1 MQKDHQEK
9 LEDISRTLPYSFAKK
24 NLILPFKK
32 EGETVWVLAAD
43 PNNLDAIEEASWLL
57 SSPIRTEICDPQI
70 LSEKINSVYE
80 GRKSRT
86 SELLDHLE
94 ENEKKDDEEESLDLL
109 ENNESSPIV
118 ALLNEIL
125 REAIQQGA
133 SDIHFDPLEDHLQIR
148 YRIDGL
154 LHMRH
159 QPATEFQAQ
168 LITRIKVLAKL
179 DIAERRLPQDGRV
192 KMVYGGREID
202 FRISTTPVL
211 HGERIVMR
219 ILDRQ
224 NITLGLDHVGMP
236 DRILSQF
243 RDMLRTP
250 EGIILVTGPTGS
262 GKTTTLYS
270 AISDLVSPKI
280 NIMTIE
286 DPVEYKVQGVAQIQ
300 VAPKIGFSFSKGLR
314 QILRQDPDVIM
325 VGEIRDIE
333 TAIIAVQAALTGH
346 LVVSTLH
353 TNDAPSAIIRLRDMG
368 IEPYLISSSLIG
380 SVGQRLVRKLCSCK
394 QARPPTHEESTFLSP
409 NVPDYIYEPIGC
421 NSCFQLGYKGRLG
434 LYELMIN
441 SPSIRRETTQESDSA
456 VLREKAMKEGYLSL
470 YDHGLDM
477 VRAGETT
484 LSEVLRVS
492 KSCPT

>member
-1 MQKDHQEK
+1 MQ
-9 LEDISRTLPYSFAKK
+9 EDFLNSFEEDLIRSIPYSFAKK

-32 EGETVWVLAAD
+32 DGDAVWIWAAD
-43 PNNLDAIEEASWLL
+43 PNNLDVIEETSWLL
-57 SSPIRTEICDPQI
+57 RSSIRTEACDPKI
-70 LSEKINSVYE
+70 LSERINTVYE

-86 SELLDHLE
+86 SELLDNLE
-94 ENEKKDDEEESLDLL
+94 EKEKKDSEESSLDLL
-109 ENNESSPIV
+109 ENKESSPIV

-133 SDIHFDPLEDHLQIR
+133 SDIHFDPVEDHLLIR

-159 QPATEFQAQ
+159 QPATEFQSQ

-192 KMVYGGREID
+192 KMIYGGREID

-219 ILDRQ
+219 ILDRH

-270 AISDLVSPKI
+270 AISDIVSPQI

-286 DPVEYKVQGVAQIQ
+286 DPVEYKVKDVAQIQ
-300 VAPKIGFSFSKGLR
+300 VSPKIGFSFSKGLR

-380 SVGQRLVRKLCSCK
+380 SIGQRLVRKLCDCK
-394 QARPPTHEESTFLSP
+394 KARPPTLEENRILYP
-409 NVPDYIYEPIGC
+409 EVPDSIYEPAGC
-421 NSCFQLGYKGRLG
+421 SSCFNLGYKGRLG
-434 LYELMIN
+434 LYELMLN
-441 SPSIRRETTQESDSA
+441 SSSIRKGTTQEADSA
-456 VLREKAMKEGYLSL
+456 ILREKAKEEGYKSL
-470 YDHGLDM
+470 YEHGLEV
-477 VRAGETT
+477 VREGKTT

-492 KSCPT
+492 KGSI